1 MRNCGYRGPTMK
13 LYTGGGCVGGAPVVA
28 QWVKDPA
35 LSLQR
40 LRLLLWYGFDPW
52 PRNFYML

>member
-1 MRNCGYRGPTMK
+1 MK